1 MASALGLPILR
12 SASLAL
18 NAATWS
24 NAEGEPAQLGEL
36 QRQAGNAVQSH
47 CTQAQNIE
55 HICCWFTVQLLP
67 KYAHCTTGSH
77 AELKNN
83 PAA

>member
-1 MASALGLPILR
+1 MASALGLPMLR

-36 QRQAGNAVQSH
+36 Q
-47 CTQAQNIE
+47 
-55 HICCWFTVQLLP
+55 
-67 KYAHCTTGSH
+67 
-77 AELKNN
+77 
-83 PAA
+83 